1 MLLCCVAVLYRV
13 CQYTRSSCVII
24 CRCLLPSHLSFSF
37 SLSLPLPLPSSP
49 SLPPSPRPARRF
61 SHKVR
66 AAGGVK
72 VIVSIMDLYEDDAG
86 VLAVG
91 SDALSGLCSKVR
103 YIPLLHGLKEFK
115 MKELKCLR
123 VYPLEKI
130 RFSHTD
136 TVLCVH
142 SLSLFSTVLYC
153 SLSFSP
159 FLSLPLPPSPSQGH
173 A

>member
-1 MLLCCVAVLYRV
+1 MIVFICVVLLVVLECYVWYISVCRIVVLLCCVAVLYLV

-37 SLSLPLPLPSSP
+37 SLPLTSPSSSP
-49 SLPPSPRPARRF
+49 SPFLSLSPSPSPRPARRF

-103 YIPLLHGLKEFK
+103 YIPLT
-115 MKELKCLR
+115 C
-123 VYPLEKI
+123 
-130 RFSHTD
+130 
-136 TVLCVH
+136 
-142 SLSLFSTVLYC
+142 
-153 SLSFSP
+153 
-159 FLSLPLPPSPSQGH
+159 
-173 A
+173 